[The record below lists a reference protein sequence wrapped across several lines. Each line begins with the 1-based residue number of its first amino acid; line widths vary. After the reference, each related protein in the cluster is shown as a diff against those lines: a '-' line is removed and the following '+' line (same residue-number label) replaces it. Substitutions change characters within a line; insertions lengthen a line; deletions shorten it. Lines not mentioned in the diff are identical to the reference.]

1 MKYILDFDRTLF
13 DVEKLYQELE
23 AIGKSE
29 IAGTQESLS
38 LIPMSDLLFPDVLD
52 FFNEKNSDDIYI
64 LSSAKGLTAQWETDY
79 QAAKIAATGID
90 AKVCQVRVVEGK
102 KGAEALE
109 IAHLFSSEET
119 IVFVDDRLENCLDV
133 KSVLPKVYC
142 FLVIRDEVIPEYDY
156 AGVGVSVVHTLTEVN
171 DSMMTL

>member
-23 AIGKSE
+23 TLGKRE
-29 IAGTQESLS
+29 MAGTQDSLS
-38 LIPMSDLLFPDVLD
+38 LIPMSDLLFPDAVD
-52 FFNEKNSDDIYI
+52 FINATDLADMYI
-64 LSSAKGLTAQWETDY
+64 LSSVSGLTAQWETDY
-79 QAAKIAATGID
+79 QIAKIAATGID
-90 AKVCQVRVVEGK
+90 KKVCEVRVVEGE
-102 KGAEALE
+102 KGAQALE
-109 IAHLFSSEET
+109 ISRLFSSEET

-133 KSVLPKVYC
+133 KSVLPKAYC
-142 FLVIRDEVIPEYDY
+142 FLIIRDEVIPEYDY